1 MLFMVRF
8 TDRPDRLDVR
18 QAHLAG
24 HMAWLGEHA
33 DAIRIG
39 GPLRESPDANPVGAM
54 WLVEAGSK
62 AAVEEMLASD
72 PFWVHGLRA
81 SVEILEWRKAV
92 PQGPA
97 TF

>member
-18 QAHLAG
+18 QAHLAA
-24 HMAWLGEHA
+24 HMAWLGEQA

-39 GPLRESPDANPVGAM
+39 GPLRESPEAHPVGAM
-54 WLVEAGSK
+54 WLVEAASRDAIEK
-62 AAVEEMLASD
+62 MLASD

-92 PQGPA
+92 PPGPA
-97 TF
+97 TL